1 MRLLMHIY
9 EDLNC
14 NPPFGKRGTFVDIS
28 KTFDKVWYD
37 GLFLK
42 LQTYGKDGNL
52 LKLLKNWFWGHY
64 CF

>member
-1 MRLLMHIY
+1 MHIY

-52 LKLLKNWFWGHY
+52 LKLLKN
-64 CF
+64 